1 MNYFYWALGI
11 AIVWFLSHQ
20 AGRLDR
26 LHHRIDVTE
35 AALDGHLGRRAGI
48 VAELSNVS
56 TLDPVT
62 SAVLA
67 QVSHDALA
75 AEPHELIVRIEIEN
89 ELSDVL
95 ADTFGDEQDVLELIS
110 DPVARQLMNEL
121 AIVCARVN
129 LSHAFHTEA
138 VGDCINLRRQWIV
151 RIFHL
156 AGHAQL
162 PTTFKLHSDVPTGLV
177 D

>member
-1 MNYFYWALGI
+1 MNYMYWVVVI
-11 AIVWFLSHQ
+11 AIVWFLSQQ

-56 TLDPVT
+56 GLDPVT

-67 QVSHDALA
+67 QASHDALA
-75 AEPHELIVRIEIEN
+75 SEPHELLYRMDVEN
-89 ELSDVL
+89 ELSEVLLSAFEVPSDV
-95 ADTFGDEQDVLELIS
+95 EELKS
-110 DPVARQLMNEL
+110 DPVAREL
-121 AIVCARVN
+121 VRELSIVCSRVQM
-129 LSHAFHTEA
+129 SHAFHSEA
-138 VGDCINLRRQWIV
+138 VSDCINIRKQLIV
-151 RIFHL
+151 RVFRL
-156 AGHAQL
+156 AGYAQL
-162 PTTFKLHSDVPTGLV
+162 PKAFNLISDTPAGFV